1 MVSGKLGL
9 RLISLL
15 KGFLGGSDGK
25 ESACKAGDLGLIP
38 GLGRSP
44 GGEHGN
50 PLQYSGL
57 ESSMDRGAWWTTLM
71 GSQRIRHDWVTK
83 QLFTFS
89 VKMES
94 QRVSDKKS
102 VTMGEPHKPFFAP
115 PQSPQ
120 GAGAIIIAD
129 AVLTA
134 HHGFSASTHL
144 ILAQWGRP
152 GAHPH
157 FMDGK
162 TEAQRGSSTH
172 LKPHS

>member
-25 ESACKAGDLGLIP
+25 ESACSTGDLGLIP

-71 GSQRIRHDWVTK
+71 GSQRIRHD
-83 QLFTFS
+83 
-89 VKMES
+89 
-94 QRVSDKKS
+94 
-102 VTMGEPHKPFFAP
+102 
-115 PQSPQ
+115 
-120 GAGAIIIAD
+120 
-129 AVLTA
+129 
-134 HHGFSASTHL
+134 
-144 ILAQWGRP
+144 
-152 GAHPH
+152 
-157 FMDGK
+157 
-162 TEAQRGSSTH
+162 
-172 LKPHS
+172 